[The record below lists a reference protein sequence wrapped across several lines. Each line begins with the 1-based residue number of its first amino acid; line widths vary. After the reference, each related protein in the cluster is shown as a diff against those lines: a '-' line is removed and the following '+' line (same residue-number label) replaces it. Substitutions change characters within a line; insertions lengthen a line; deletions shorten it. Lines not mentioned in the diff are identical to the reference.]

1 MDERLLKAATDGDST
16 SMKYYACRNPGIL
29 LGKTLRMNT
38 CLHISSI
45 HGHQRFS
52 ADVVALEESLLTAV
66 NLDWETP
73 LLAAVRNGHV
83 SLASFLLGSCHQLGM
98 GQAILKQD
106 KYGFN
111 ALHHAI
117 RNGHE
122 ELALELITAEPS
134 LSRAVSECNESPMF
148 FALTRNFT
156 RVYEQ
161 LVQDPLSSYTGGLHD
176 RNCLHAAVRNGNPE
190 MAKHILRNY
199 PGLMITEDINKVT
212 PTRHAVLFDKI
223 DMLRVILLH
232 DPTKGY
238 EINSMGD
245 PLLAAAAYRGRINAA
260 RELLKHCPDAPY
272 RQENGGTLLHRAVWD
287 NQIKFVKFVLTTP
300 LLRKL
305 INMQDKTGKTALHYA
320 VRKCDPELVSILLS
334 HEDIDATVLDNIGV
348 SAAWELKYVMEN
360 AKTLNWNEV
369 LMLMLKADA
378 QNATSLYNLHGK
390 AKQQAIDAGRKD
402 AKSLT
407 KTYTTNISLVAILI
421 TTITFAAAFTLPG
434 GYSSVDGSEGLPI
447 MSQKVAFQAFL
458 ISDTLA
464 MCSSFAVAFICVI
477 ARWEDYEFLIYYT
490 SFTKKLMWFAY
501 VATTTA
507 FSTGLYTVL
516 ASRLHWLATAI
527 SVLVALLPI
536 LTKLLGEWPILKLRF
551 RLGKTFNSDLLDMV

>member
-1 MDERLLKAATDGDST
+1 MDKHLLKAATDGDST
-16 SMKYYACRNPGIL
+16 SMKHYACHNPGIL
-29 LGKTLRMNT
+29 LGKTLRLNT
-38 CLHISSI
+38 CLHISSM

-52 ADVVALEESLLTAV
+52 EDVVALEESLLTAV

-73 LLAAVRNGHV
+73 LLVAVRNGHV
-83 SLASFLLGSCHQLGM
+83 SLASFLLGSCHKPRMRQS
-98 GQAILKQD
+98 ILKQD

-111 ALHHAI
+111 VLHHAI

-122 ELALELITAEPS
+122 ELALELIIAEPS
-134 LSRAVSECNESPMF
+134 LSRAFKILLLLIREDYTVAIAYMLQSEMGIQSCLDN
-148 FALTRNFT
+148 
-156 RVYEQ
+156 
-161 LVQDPLSSYTGGLHD
+161 LSS
-176 RNCLHAAVRNGNPE
+176 E
-190 MAKHILRNY
+190 IAKQILENY

-212 PTRHAVLFDKI
+212 PTRHAVLFGKI

-245 PLLAAAAYRGRINAA
+245 PLLAAAAYRGRINSA
-260 RELLKHCPDAPY
+260 RELLEHCPDAPY

-334 HEDIDATVLDNIGV
+334 HEDIDVTVVDNDGV
-348 SAAWELKYVMEN
+348 SAAWQLKYVMEN

-390 AKQQAIDAGRKD
+390 AKQEAVDAGRKD

-447 MSQKVAFQAFL
+447 MSRKVAFQAFL

-507 FSTGLYTVL
+507 FSTALYTVL

-536 LTKLLGEWPILKLRF
+536 LTKLLGEWPVLKLRF

>member
-1 MDERLLKAATDGDST
+1 MDKHLLKAATDGDST
-16 SMKYYACRNPGIL
+16 SMKHYACHNPGIL
-29 LGKTLRMNT
+29 LGKTLRLNT
-38 CLHISSI
+38 CLHISSM

-52 ADVVALEESLLTAV
+52 EDVVALEESLLTAV

-73 LLAAVRNGHV
+73 LLVAVRNGHV
-83 SLASFLLGSCHQLGM
+83 SLASFLLGSCHKPRMRQS
-98 GQAILKQD
+98 ILKQD

-111 ALHHAI
+111 VLHHAI

-122 ELALELITAEPS
+122 ELALELIIAEPS
-134 LSRAVSECNESPMF
+134 LSRAVSECKESPMF

-161 LVQDPLSSYTGGLHD
+161 LVQVPLASYTGGRLG

-190 MAKHILRNY
+190 IAKQILENY

-212 PTRHAVLFDKI
+212 PTRHAVLFGKI

-245 PLLAAAAYRGRINAA
+245 PLLAAARRGRINSA
-260 RELLKHCPDAPY
+260 RELLEHCPDAPY

-287 NQIKFVKFVLTTP
+287 NQIKFVKF
-300 LLRKL
+300 
-305 INMQDKTGKTALHYA
+305 TGKTALHYA

-334 HEDIDATVLDNIGV
+334 HEDIDVTVVDNDGV
-348 SAAWELKYVMEN
+348 SAAWQLKYVMEN

-390 AKQQAIDAGRKD
+390 AKQEAVDAGRKD

-447 MSQKVAFQAFL
+447 MSRKVAFQAFL

-477 ARWEDYEFLIYYT
+477 ARGEDYEFLIYYT

-507 FSTGLYTVL
+507 FSTALYTVL
-516 ASRLHWLATAI
+516 ASSLHWLATAI

-536 LTKLLGEWPILKLRF
+536 LTKLLGEWPVLKLRF